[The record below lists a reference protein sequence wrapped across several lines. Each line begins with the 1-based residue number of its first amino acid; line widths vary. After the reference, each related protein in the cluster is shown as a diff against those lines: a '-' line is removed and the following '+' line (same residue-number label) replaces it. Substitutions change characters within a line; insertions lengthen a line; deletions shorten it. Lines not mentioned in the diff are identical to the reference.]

1 MYAMLIILIATFV
14 FLRTQRQAPSAQRQA
29 PSAQRQAPSAQRH
42 LPVYSAE
49 QLRQARRDR
58 RIITW

>member
-1 MYAMLIILIATFV
+1 MYAMLIILIATLV
-14 FLRTQRQAPSAQRQA
+14 FLRTQRQAPSAQRQT
-29 PSAQRQAPSAQRH
+29 PSTQRH